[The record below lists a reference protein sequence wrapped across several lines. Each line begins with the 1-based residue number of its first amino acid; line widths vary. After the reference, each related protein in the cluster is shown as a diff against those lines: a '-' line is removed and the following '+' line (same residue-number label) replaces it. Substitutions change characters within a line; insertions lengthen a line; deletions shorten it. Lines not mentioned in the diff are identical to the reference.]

1 MTISVAQRSY
11 SGEVELHAH
20 DYPQIVLPQ
29 FGSMEIE
36 VEGRAGRVDWSQ
48 GVLIHPSARHSFLSQ
63 NQNRFLVLDLP
74 DSDSLDTLQ
83 PETFFTIGPALRHL
97 LEYARHNPAIA
108 AESDLTVKAWSSLV
122 LSSLSIKQPPPPR
135 QQALSRALNHIQKNL
150 SSPLSAHTIALAAG
164 ISERQL
170 YLLFER
176 YMGCSP
182 FAHIT
187 QLRLNCAIE
196 MLSTSHLPI
205 SEIAQRVGYADQS
218 ALTHALKKA
227 RQLTPGTLRRQ
238 AFNGS
243 C

>member
-48 GVLIHPSARHSFLSQ
+48 GVLIHPDARHSFLSQ

-74 DSDSLDTLQ
+74 DSDSLDSIP
-83 PETFFTIGPALRHL
+83 PETFFTISPALRHL
-97 LEYARHNPAIA
+97 LEYARHNPTLAT
-108 AESDLTVKAWSSLV
+108 ESDLTTKAWSTLV
-122 LSSLSIKQPPPPR
+122 LSSLSVKPPSPPR
-135 QQALSRALNHIQKNL
+135 QKALSRALNHIQKNL
-150 SSPLSAHTIALAAG
+150 DSPLSARTIALAAG

-170 YLLFER
+170 YMLFER

-196 MLSTSHLPI
+196 MLSSSHLPI
-205 SEIAQRVGYADQS
+205 SEIAQRVGYSDQS

-227 RQLTPGTLRRQ
+227 RQLTPGALRRQ
-238 AFNGS
+238 AFS
-243 C
+243 KSF